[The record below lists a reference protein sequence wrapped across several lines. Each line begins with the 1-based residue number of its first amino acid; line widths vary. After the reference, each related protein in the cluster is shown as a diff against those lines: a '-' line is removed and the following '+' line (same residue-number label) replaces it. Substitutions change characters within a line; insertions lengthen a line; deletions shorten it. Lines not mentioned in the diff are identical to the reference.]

1 MPSDRSH
8 GLSEPVLALRAA
20 ARPRPAVRDRRGRRH
35 RSAAPLPTAAPAGW
49 RNTSIP
55 ATRPIRLT
63 MNGRDYGCRHRAGAV
78 PRREDGE
85 LNSARTLRCR
95 SRTRRCRC
103 SCSAP
108 NELGARRDSRASST
122 PGSRISLFIGFG
134 GVFVSF
140 SPRGDPETTGMRLRL
155 LRSWSRRGRRSDP
168 AHHRGDAAEHV
179 QNIPLWI
186 ALSAALPHDW
196 GILKIYFAIT
206 LILALSLHRGWT
218 GLRAGHTQCAAS

>member
-95 SRTRRCRC
+95 GRGPVGAAVPVRLRPAR
-103 SCSAP
+103 
-108 NELGARRDSRASST
+108 ARRVLAHLLRRPHLAVH
-122 PGSRISLFIGFG
+122 RLRRR
-134 GVFVSF
+134 VRVVH
-140 SPRGDPETTGMRLRL
+140 PRGDPGRHLRL
-155 LRSWSRRGRRSDP
+155 LRRCRGRGDP
-168 AHHRGDAAEHV
+168 AYHRDAAEHSKHPAV
-179 QNIPLWI
+179 DRAVGRPAPRLGHPQDLLRHHADPG
-186 ALSAALPHDW
+186 AAGLP
-196 GILKIYFAIT
+196 A
-206 LILALSLHRGWT
+206 SRGW
-218 GLRAGHTQCAAS
+218 CAAS